1 MIDDLLNAT
10 VEAIRELISQ
20 FFLWHTCLFVQTHC
34 EFVVARVHNYTS
46 YVDLACLQLKSYR
59 APFVFY
65 KTSMYSAVSSLS
77 SGFVLPSFLTPD
89 QLAAIVKDL
98 TEEEIRRGTKL
109 APAIQVGF
117 EATFFEVQIVLEV
130 TVLQEGSSIVLAI
143 PMNSKPSTFDIYLA
157 IPLYQPNEDE
167 TTASVYRFANEFLA
181 IATNIS

>member
-1 MIDDLLNAT
+1 
-10 VEAIRELISQ
+10 
-20 FFLWHTCLFVQTHC
+20 
-34 EFVVARVHNYTS
+34 
-46 YVDLACLQLKSYR
+46 
-59 APFVFY
+59 
-65 KTSMYSAVSSLS
+65 MYSAVSSLS

-157 IPLYQPNEDE
+157 IPLCQPNEDE